1 MLRPLPQG
9 LQRALFSLLQVPLGF
24 RVTGG
29 LYFCFPGDV
38 GWASALPFFSGLLL
52 LRLLA
57 GVVGVLHP
65 VSGCS
70 SCGVVCLVCRW
81 GSPATFFITLEWV
94 CFWPKVSRVYGLRR
108 LSRLPFVVR
117 HPFPVSVGPSPFL
130 ELGWFLVTGWWP
142 LLRLL
147 VLDSSDARLHL
158 HDALASGS
166 TPISGRWM
174 VPAPAFL
181 GLCLGFFFL
190 ASRVGC
196 WLGVI
201 TVYP

>member
-1 MLRPLPQG
+1 M
-9 LQRALFSLLQVPLGF
+9 V
-24 RVTGG
+24 
-29 LYFCFPGDV
+29 
-38 GWASALPFFSGLLL
+38 
-52 LRLLA
+52 
-57 GVVGVLHP
+57 H
-65 VSGCS
+65 
-70 SCGVVCLVCRW
+70 
-81 GSPATFFITLEWV
+81 
-94 CFWPKVSRVYGLRR
+94 
-108 LSRLPFVVR
+108 

-174 VPAPAFL
+174 VQAPAFFL
-181 GLCLGFFFL
+181 GLCLGFFLL

-196 WLGVI
+196 WLVVI
-201 TVYP
+201 EDYP